1 MTEQEKLLQ
10 AKIPGQETGIEVK
23 RSFCSICEPLFHCGI
38 NAYVKD
44 GKVLKVEG
52 VPGYPMS
59 NGMLCPKGLAN
70 REFMY
75 RADRLQHPL
84 RRVGPRGSGQFE
96 QITWEEAY
104 AEIGRCLPQIKEQYG
119 PESVVFFSGYA
130 KWYRSFL
137 QRLAHDFGSPNFGT
151 ESSTCHMATVEAWKD
166 MTGRFSVNDTNRSA
180 TFLCWAANPY
190 YSKYVQLK
198 GLYAAKE
205 RGMKIVVID
214 PRVTPMSTKLA
225 DLHLQIRPGTDAA
238 LAFGMAKIII
248 DNDWIDH
255 DYVEN
260 HVYGYEAYKAYVQQ
274 FPLERVA
281 KITGLDPDDIYRA
294 TEMYATNKP
303 SSISQSGAPI
313 VHHRNGYQ
321 TFKAIM
327 SLSAITGNFDTEG
340 GNIPAGE
347 TYSHQWA
354 NFDTREHEFIH
365 ANTPDN
371 VNRRIGYD
379 RFPLWNCFI
388 PEAQMT
394 DFHRHVLTGD
404 PYPIKA
410 IMAFGL
416 NHRMFPEPHKIL
428 EALDT
433 MDFVVSSELFMTET
447 CKHADIV
454 LPVCT
459 SLEREEFKV
468 YPGGFATYIKPVV
481 PPVGESRPDSTII
494 SDLVGVLG
502 LDDPLLASGYRK
514 CVDWMLQD
522 LHFNVEDCLAAD
534 LPIRVP
540 DFKPYVGREYTN
552 RGYDTPTGKF
562 ELSSYTVEQLNCGL
576 SPIPDYED
584 PYDPEQTGDYP
595 FTLSVGARLPFVL
608 HSRLHDVPWT
618 RSLRPDP
625 MVDMNEDDA
634 AAMGIELNDW
644 VWVENETGRIHV
656 RANPSS
662 KMMPGMLQIYH
673 GYKEADANELVP
685 EAHLDEYSG
694 YPGYNCVRCRIIRDE
709 EVSHS

>member
-1 MTEQEKLLQ
+1 MRKLSKVFAVVMALCM
-10 AKIPGQETGIEVK
+10 ALLCVACGDKSNNPGQTNEDNGKTYNLVFTTHLPETGVDGASLKYFLEQVTKETKGRVTFETYFGGSMTKSGETLEAVSGGLADIAFVPEGFYE
-23 RSFCSICEPLFHCGI
+23 SQFYPLFVAMLPYSTTSEWVANKALKEMFDTYEPFTEMCKKQGVVNLGPVVPSEVVIVSTDKAINGLDDMQGLKIRAMGAVNSEMTMLGATPVALDASEIYEALERDTVAAATGI
-38 NAYVKD
+38 PVT
-44 GKVLKVEG
+44 
-52 VPGYPMS
+52 
-59 NGMLCPKGLAN
+59 LAVSYKLQ
-70 REFMY
+70 EV
-75 RADRLQHPL
+75 ADY
-84 RRVGPRGSGQFE
+84 F
-96 QITWEEAY
+96 I
-104 AEIGRCLPQIKEQYG
+104 
-119 PESVVFFSGYA
+119 FSGI
-130 KWYRSFL
+130 
-137 QRLAHDFGSPNFGT
+137 GT
-151 ESSTCHMATVEAWKD
+151 YTTSSLYMNEKTWNSLPTDIQEAFRTVYD
-166 MTGRFSVNDTNRSA
+166 RFVDE
-180 TFLCWAANPY
+180 
-190 YSKYVQLK
+190 YSS
-198 GLYAAKE
+198 
-205 RGMKIVVID
+205 D
-214 PRVTPMSTKLA
+214 
-225 DLHLQIRPGTDAA
+225 
-238 LAFGMAKIII
+238 
-248 DNDWIDH
+248 DW
-255 DYVEN
+255 
-260 HVYGYEAYKAYVQQ
+260 
-274 FPLERVA
+274 
-281 KITGLDPDDIYRA
+281 
-294 TEMYATNKP
+294 
-303 SSISQSGAPI
+303 I

-522 LHFNVEDCLAAD
+522 LHFTVEDCLAAD

>member
-1 MTEQEKLLQ
+1 M
-10 AKIPGQETGIEVK
+10 IP
-23 RSFCSICEPLFHCGI
+23 
-38 NAYVKD
+38 
-44 GKVLKVEG
+44 
-52 VPGYPMS
+52 
-59 NGMLCPKGLAN
+59 
-70 REFMY
+70 
-75 RADRLQHPL
+75 
-84 RRVGPRGSGQFE
+84 
-96 QITWEEAY
+96 
-104 AEIGRCLPQIKEQYG
+104 
-119 PESVVFFSGYA
+119 
-130 KWYRSFL
+130 
-137 QRLAHDFGSPNFGT
+137 
-151 ESSTCHMATVEAWKD
+151 
-166 MTGRFSVNDTNRSA
+166 
-180 TFLCWAANPY
+180 
-190 YSKYVQLK
+190 
-198 GLYAAKE
+198 
-205 RGMKIVVID
+205 
-214 PRVTPMSTKLA
+214 
-225 DLHLQIRPGTDAA
+225 
-238 LAFGMAKIII
+238 
-248 DNDWIDH
+248 
-255 DYVEN
+255 
-260 HVYGYEAYKAYVQQ
+260 
-274 FPLERVA
+274 
-281 KITGLDPDDIYRA
+281 
-294 TEMYATNKP
+294 
-303 SSISQSGAPI
+303 
-313 VHHRNGYQ
+313 
-321 TFKAIM
+321 
-327 SLSAITGNFDTEG
+327 
-340 GNIPAGE
+340 PAGE

-522 LHFNVEDCLAAD
+522 LHFTVEDCLVAD